1 MTKKLEEL
9 FDLPPSEPDG
19 MIDSDPAEPGND
31 VETNLPILPDTL
43 TALDKIEAALPAV
56 RGLEASDAEMDELAD
71 KAKREFDNLMD
82 LGMNVDSRYASEI
95 FAVASQ
101 MLGHAITAKQA
112 KLNKKLKMIDL
123 QMKKLKL
130 DRDTQGDNPVLPTAQ
145 GHVLDRNELLNRVL
159 GKTAADDPKDTKS

>member
-19 MIDSDPAEPGND
+19 DVDSDPSEPGND
-31 VETNLPILPDTL
+31 VETNLPVLPDTL
-43 TALDKIEAALPAV
+43 HALDKIEAALPAV

-130 DRDTQGDNPVLPTAQ
+130 DREGQGDNPVLPTAQ
-145 GHVLDRNELLNRVL
+145 GHVMDRNELLKHVL
-159 GKTAADDPKDTKS
+159 GKTAAEDPKDTKS